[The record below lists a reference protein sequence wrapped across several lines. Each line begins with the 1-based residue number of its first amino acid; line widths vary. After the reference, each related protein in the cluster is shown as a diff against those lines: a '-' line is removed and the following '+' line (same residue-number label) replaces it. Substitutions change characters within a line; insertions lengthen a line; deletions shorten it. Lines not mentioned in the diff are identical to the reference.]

1 MWVWLASAT
10 AHGQGDARAGVER
23 SVRRWSRGARG
34 VARTAGCSAART
46 RGPWRRCHETGGD
59 REFDVGV
66 VGLGNG
72 ARPGRRA
79 GGRGELGAAVVAR
92 GSGGRSNGGVF
103 GRANPGAV
111 APLPRDGRGSR
122 VRCGCGWPRQRRT
135 ARATRGRAWSARLG
149 GGRAGIG
156 GALERRGVR
165 PREPGGRG
173 AVATRRAGI
182 ASSMWVWLASAT
194 AHGQGDARAG
204 VERSARR
211 WSRWARGGARTAG
224 CSAARTR
231 GPWRRCH
238 ETGGD
243 REFDVGVVGLGN
255 GARPGRRAGGRGELG
270 AAVVARGSGGRSNG
284 HGSGRRAG
292 GRGAFGSAVV
302 ARGSGGRSNGH
313 GSGRRAGGRGAL
325 GSAAVARGSGGRSN
339 GHGSGR

>member
-149 GGRAGIG
+149 GGRAGLG
-156 GALERRGVR
+156 GSLERPRLRATRGRAWSARLGGGRAGLGGSLERR
-165 PREPGGRG
+165 
-173 AVATRRAGI
+173 
-182 ASSMWVWLASAT
+182 T
-194 AHGQGDARAG
+194 AQGDVRAG

-255 GARPGRRAGGRGELG
+255 GARPGRRAGGRG
-270 AAVVARGSGGRSNG
+270 
-284 HGSGRRAG
+284 
-292 GRGAFGSAVV
+292 
-302 ARGSGGRSNGH
+302 
-313 GSGRRAGGRGAL
+313 AL

>member
-1 MWVWLASAT
+1 
-10 AHGQGDARAGVER
+10 
-23 SVRRWSRGARG
+23 
-34 VARTAGCSAART
+34 
-46 RGPWRRCHETGGD
+46 
-59 REFDVGV
+59 VGV

-79 GGRGELGAAVVAR
+79 GGRGALGAAVVAR

-135 ARATRGRAWSARLG
+135 ARATRGRAWRARCG
-149 GGRAGIG
+149 GGRAGLG
-156 GALERRGVR
+156 GSLERRGVR

-194 AHGQGDARAG
+194 AHGQGDARAGVERSARRWSRGARGVARTATAQGDARAGVERSARRWSRGARGVARTATAQGDVRAG

-255 GARPGRRAGGRGELG
+255 GARPGRRAGGRG
-270 AAVVARGSGGRSNG
+270 
-284 HGSGRRAG
+284 
-292 GRGAFGSAVV
+292 
-302 ARGSGGRSNGH
+302 
-313 GSGRRAGGRGAL
+313 AL